1 MNLRL
6 HSVGGHD
13 WKFVISR
20 IQLTVSGK
28 GFVQWEASVQIAP

>member
-20 IQLTVSGK
+20 IQLTVSE
-28 GFVQWEASVQIAP
+28 GFVLWEASVQIAP